1 MNWNGDYHLNY
12 NYEVPFYAAF
22 STNHVDL
29 SDSYD
34 QAVLD
39 WIPRGQAQATQNGFT
54 GVYYPVGI
62 SPRGTNAGGT
72 SFLNQKSNAANAA
85 TDMIMHF
92 YYTYD
97 TNYANSIYGFLKEV
111 GTFWTNYL
119 TWDGSRFVINND
131 APQEDNPYPQTNS
144 GLSLSLVR
152 FLFQALVDISNSLNT
167 DETLRAKW
175 QNILNNLSKFP
186 TMTRN
191 GQTIFR
197 QTEVGADFV
206 NDGNDILIQ
215 LVYPASQIGLDSD
228 GALLQ
233 IARNTVGQMNSA
245 WHGGNA
251 PCTFY
256 AAAARVNYD
265 PGTIL
270 SNMHNEATTQVYN
283 NLAIHHGGG
292 GIENVNVVISGLNE
306 MLLQSHQNDIHVF
319 PSWPSNTDA
328 KFGDLLA
335 YGAFRI
341 SSLIVNNNVQYL
353 VVVSQKGRDFT
364 FTNPW
369 QGQQLVIYRNGNGSG
384 TLSGNKIKITTS
396 PNESIAIAIVG
407 TTYAQIL
414 DRMNHQVLSTF

>member
-1 MNWNGDYHLNY
+1 
-12 NYEVPFYAAF
+12 
-22 STNHVDL
+22 
-29 SDSYD
+29 
-34 QAVLD
+34 
-39 WIPRGQAQATQNGFT
+39 
-54 GVYYPVGI
+54 
-62 SPRGTNAGGT
+62 
-72 SFLNQKSNAANAA
+72 
-85 TDMIMHF
+85 
-92 YYTYD
+92 
-97 TNYANSIYGFLKEV
+97 
-111 GTFWTNYL
+111 
-119 TWDGSRFVINND
+119 VINND